1 MFITFNYSS
10 KLHHILLQSQDVIPY
25 QVHLRNPLKCGPCK
39 KIIAQDRAI
48 ITVSIKDSNFLNTLS
63 FSSSTRGGVL
73 VDQIKPN
80 NPGSKQLLEFIVIL
94 CMTLTELLRTKKYL
108 KNYVIQLLYLY
119 RRKYWDRE
127 KLLAISWVRSHY
139 RQSRGWKSYLLKAT
153 SQYFPPFW
161 KLFFH
166 ITFICS
172 SPVKGSLWGSIK
184 QQLSLLLL
192 KLSLIYMPYTLIKP
206 MWSGSV
212 VKVVVWESKDSIF
225 LPSFASE

>member
-1 MFITFNYSS
+1 
-10 KLHHILLQSQDVIPY
+10 
-25 QVHLRNPLKCGPCK
+25 
-39 KIIAQDRAI
+39 
-48 ITVSIKDSNFLNTLS
+48 
-63 FSSSTRGGVL
+63 
-73 VDQIKPN
+73 
-80 NPGSKQLLEFIVIL
+80 
-94 CMTLTELLRTKKYL
+94 MTLTELLRTKKYL

-192 KLSLIYMPYTLIKP
+192 KLSLIYMPSTLIKP